1 MDNDKIQE
9 KSKAVGEIA
18 GAIGICLYKTGKS
31 FFSGVKKQ
39 IDEANLKEYEDY
51 KEIKENLKDLNK

>member
-9 KSKAVGEIA
+9 KSRAAGKTVGLLSVSAYRIGREFVKA
-18 GAIGICLYKTGKS
+18 
-31 FFSGVKKQ
+31 VKKQ
-39 IDEANLKEYEDY
+39 IDEANLKEYEEY